1 MVPVS
6 AVCRKGGALSGVV
19 CDATG
24 VVCLCN
30 QIKYKDAQVCK
41 SKLSDEGTYNEAL
54 KT

>member
-6 AVCRKGGALSGVV
+6 AVCRKSGALSGVV

-30 QIKYKDAQVCK
+30 QIKYKDALCK
-41 SKLSDEGTYNEAL
+41 SKLSDGGTYNEAL